1 MPQILKNRCNITL
14 TWLLDFGNTS
24 LEQNLRLK
32 TLVYLLFIPAFFY
45 LLLVCPIANFWLLSR
60 KQSHSPNVN
69 YCIWAIIFSSRA
81 GLEGA
86 GFLHLTECTVNFDH
100 NATTPQIVE
109 NALPRVKPSF
119 SKMWKCC
126 QFLKQV

>member
-1 MPQILKNRCNITL
+1 MASRLWKHLLRAKSKAENIGLFALYSSFFFICCLSAPLPT
-14 TWLLDFGNTS
+14 FGYYRENST
-24 LEQNLRLK
+24 
-32 TLVYLLFIPAFFY
+32 
-45 LLLVCPIANFWLLSR
+45 
-60 KQSHSPNVN
+60 HSPNVN
-69 YCIWAIIFSSRA
+69 CCIWAIIFSSRA